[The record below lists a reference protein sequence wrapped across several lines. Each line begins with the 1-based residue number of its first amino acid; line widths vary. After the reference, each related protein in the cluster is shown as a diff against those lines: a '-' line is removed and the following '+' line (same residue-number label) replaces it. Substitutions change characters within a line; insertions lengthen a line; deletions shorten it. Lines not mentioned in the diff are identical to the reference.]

1 MTQLQCARNS
11 THVWLHTHLDVDWGL
26 DASDR
31 DYIQTYLT
39 PLLQGIIQ
47 AMRLY
52 PLLSRC

>member
-39 PLLQGIIQ
+39 PLMQGIIQ